1 MLEICTHK
9 SEKNSNM
16 NENLRTNQE
25 QCHARTSNA
34 LQEGE
39 RPEANFA
46 IQLFEG
52 KKVRFVWD
60 EEQEKYYFAVVDI
73 VQVLTESAD
82 YQTARKYWKV
92 LKGRLLKEGNETVT
106 NCYQLKLPAA
116 DGKNRLT
123 DVADLEQIFRLI
135 QSIPSKKAEPVKKWL
150 AEVGAQRID
159 QMIDPELT
167 FQMAVEDYR
176 RQGYS
181 DRWINERMRSI
192 EMRKELTDEWHRS
205 GIHEPKDFAILT
217 NVLTKAWSGM
227 TTGEY
232 KRHKGLTKENLRD
245 NMTNVELALNNTLTE
260 VATTEIARQRK
271 TQGMKESRQS
281 AQAGGQIAK
290 NTRDDLERQ
299 LGRTVISSERASDYI
314 RPIESQDA
322 DALQLP
328 DEEK

>member
-1 MLEICTHK
+1 
-9 SEKNSNM
+9 M
-16 NENLRTNQE
+16 ND
-25 QCHARTSNA
+25 
-34 LQEGE
+34 
-39 RPEANFA
+39 NFA

-52 KKVRFVWD
+52 KKVRIAWD
-60 EEQEKYYFAVVDI
+60 AEQEKYYFSVTDI
-73 VQVLTESAD
+73 VQVLTDSVNPRD
-82 YQTARKYWKV
+82 YIKKMLRRDPE
-92 LKGRLLKEGNETVT
+92 LKSKWGTICPPVEMLA
-106 NCYQLKLPAA
+106 P
-116 DGKNRLT
+116 DGKRRKT
-123 DVADLEQIFRLI
+123 QAADLEGIFRII

-232 KRHKGLTKENLRD
+232 KRYKGLTKENLRD
-245 NMTNVELALNNTLTE
+245 NMTNVELALNTLAE
-260 VATTEIARQRK
+260 VATTEIARQRQ
-271 TQGMKESRQS
+271 TQGMRESRQA

-314 RPIESQDA
+314 KPIESKDTEAQP
-322 DALQLP
+322 LP
-328 DEEK
+328 EEE

>member
-1 MLEICTHK
+1 
-9 SEKNSNM
+9 M
-16 NENLRTNQE
+16 ND
-25 QCHARTSNA
+25 
-34 LQEGE
+34 
-39 RPEANFA
+39 NFV

-52 KKVRFVWD
+52 KKVRIVWD
-60 EEQEKYYFAVVDI
+60 AEQEKYYFSVTDI
-73 VQVLTESAD
+73 VQVLTDSAD
-82 YQTARKYWKV
+82 VKQYIKRMRARDAELNSKWGTICTPV
-92 LKGRLLKEGNETVT
+92 VMLA
-106 NCYQLKLPAA
+106 P
-116 DGKNRLT
+116 DGKKRKT
-123 DVADLEQIFRLI
+123 QAADLEGIFRII

-245 NMTNVELALNNTLTE
+245 NMTNVELALNTLAE
-260 VATTEIARQRK
+260 VATTEIARQRQ
-271 TQGMKESRQS
+271 TQGMSESRQA

-314 RPIESQDA
+314 KPIESKDA
-322 DALQLP
+322 KIRPLP
-328 DEEK
+328 EKE

>member
-1 MLEICTHK
+1 MDD
-9 SEKNSNM
+9 
-16 NENLRTNQE
+16 
-25 QCHARTSNA
+25 
-34 LQEGE
+34 
-39 RPEANFA
+39 NFA

-60 EEQEKYYFAVVDI
+60 EEKEKYYFAVVDI

-82 YQTARKYWKV
+82 ATAYWRK
-92 LKGRLLKEGNETVT
+92 LKQRLKAEGNETVT
-106 NCYQLKLPAA
+106 NCHALKLPAA
-116 DGKNRLT
+116 DGKKRLT

-205 GIHEPKDFAILT
+205 GIHEPRDFAILT

-245 NMTNVELALNNTLTE
+245 NMTNVELALNTLAE
-260 VATTEIARQRK
+260 VATTEIARQRQTK
-271 TQGMKESRQS
+271 GMKESRDA
-281 AQAGGQIAK
+281 AQAGGRIAK

-314 RPIESQDA
+314 KPIESQDA
-322 DALQLP
+322 DALPIP